1 MGATAAF
8 PSPPARPF
16 PRPSSTIAAE
26 SEAGSRGRRSG
37 VPQGSEGR
45 YSASQSEERGV
56 VAGAARG
63 GASAGAGLRR
73 ASSGT
78 GAVAWPEGPGMGWV
92 EVGDAWGL
100 PRRVGGP
107 LDEAMQAIEEQDERG
122 AGEGMDE
129 KWLIH
134 VGG

>member
-1 MGATAAF
+1 
-8 PSPPARPF
+8 
-16 PRPSSTIAAE
+16 
-26 SEAGSRGRRSG
+26 
-37 VPQGSEGR
+37 
-45 YSASQSEERGV
+45 
-56 VAGAARG
+56 
-63 GASAGAGLRR
+63 
-73 ASSGT
+73 
-78 GAVAWPEGPGMGWV
+78 MGWV